1 MRSSLEHAIQLR
13 HDGRP
18 QEALQELHQLL
29 QHRPDDPDVNYQT
42 AWTYDSMGE
51 ESKAVPHYEA
61 ALANG
66 LVHDREGAMLGLG
79 STYRCLGQYQ
89 KSRALLDRAVEEFP
103 QNRALRVFRA
113 MTLHNLGEHEGA
125 VQELLLLLLETSSD
139 GSIRSYEKAL
149 RFYSDK
155 LSQTWD

>member
-66 LVHDREGAMLGLG
+66 LVHDR
-79 STYRCLGQYQ
+79 
-89 KSRALLDRAVEEFP
+89 
-103 QNRALRVFRA
+103 
-113 MTLHNLGEHEGA
+113 
-125 VQELLLLLLETSSD
+125 D